1 MVSFLRLP
9 YDPPLETTALH
20 ACSKT
25 QPQTDRRDNYLGTGG
40 VSLTALAIAR
50 ATGATT
56 IITSSSDTKLAA
68 AREQYG
74 ADHGIN
80 YVRTPAWGEEVLRL
94 TGGRG
99 ADHVIDVG
107 GAGTI
112 AQSLRCVAYGGTVS
126 SIGFLSSVNKDKD
139 KDGGGSGMEIED
151 LIIQTMTKG
160 VVLRGV
166 MSGSKQQLEDAV
178 RFVAARPTLRVPLD
192 KTFAFSRDAVVE
204 ALEYVA
210 AGKQMGKVCI
220 VRE

>member
-9 YDPPLETTALH
+9 YDPPLETTAPH
-20 ACSKT
+20 AWNKT

-50 ATGATT
+50 TTGATT

-126 SIGFLSSVNKDKD
+126 SIGFLSSVNKDGGKN
-139 KDGGGSGMEIED
+139 GGSGMEIED

-166 MSGSKQQLEDAV
+166 MSGSKQQLEEAV